1 MKYILFLNSKDSMTH
16 GGAEEIIRLTAMHF
30 IEQGDDVHMF
40 FLLEKRFGHWEK
52 INKPNL
58 HLYYSSGGGKWGIF
72 SVLRN
77 FWRVHNITFDYSFSS
92 IAFNN
97 GLVGLMKRCGIL
109 KINHIIGRESTLVF
123 KRFKGLELWFKKLMY
138 RIGYPAVDTVV
149 CQTDYMR
156 QDLLGELPWLTKRSK
171 VIVIPNPVDMKAMND
186 MAAEPIDSTRY
197 EPFVVAC
204 GRLHPVKAYDLL
216 LTAFARLLGQY
227 PELNLVILGEGL
239 ERKRLEDIAL
249 DLNIADRVH
258 MPGEVPNVYPY
269 FKKAELCAVT
279 SHIEG
284 FPNVLLQMMSQNERV
299 VSTTCA
305 GGIENIKG
313 LITCK
318 PSDVNALTE
327 TLLKGLQVDVSGNRE
342 LFDMELQSRSIDK
355 FVQKATNVN
364 E

>member
-1 MKYILFLNSKDSMTH
+1 MKHILFLNSKDSMMH
-16 GGAEEIIRLTAMHF
+16 GGAEEIMRLTAMHF

-52 INKPNL
+52 INKSNL
-58 HLYYSSGGGKWGIF
+58 HLYYSRGGGKWGIF
-72 SVLRN
+72 SVLSN
-77 FWRVHNITFDYSFSS
+77 FWKVHHITFDYSFSS
-92 IAFNN
+92 IATNN
-97 GLVGLMKRCGIL
+97 GLVGLMCRLGIL
-109 KINHIIGRESTLVF
+109 KINNVIGRESTLIF
-123 KRFKGLELWFKKLMY
+123 RRFKGSQLWYNKLMY
-138 RIGYPAVDTVV
+138 RLGYPAVNTVI

-171 VIVIPNPVDMKAMND
+171 VVVIPNPVDIKAMKAM
-186 MAAEPIDSTRY
+186 AAEQIDTIPY
-197 EPFVVAC
+197 EPYIVAC

-216 LTAFARLLGQY
+216 LIAFSKVKQKY
-227 PELNLVILGEGL
+227 PNLKLVILGEGA
-239 ERKRLEDIAL
+239 EREKLKKQSMELDIEQS
-249 DLNIADRVH
+249 VH
-258 MPGEVPNVYPY
+258 LLGEVPNVYPY
-269 FKKAELCAVT
+269 FKNAELCAVT

-284 FPNVLLQMMSQNERV
+284 FPNVLLQMMSQNDRV

-318 PSDVNALTE
+318 PSDVDALTE
-327 TLLKGLQVDVSGNRE
+327 ALLKGLQVDVSGNWE
-342 LFDMELQSRSIDK
+342 LFEMELQSRSIDK